1 MRWSTN
7 QDFSACQRRPHG
19 LKSSSG
25 PSDPRAQLA
34 LAVFAHRVAGAVAT
48 MTASLNGLDAIV
60 FTAGIGEGSAHVRA
74 DVCRRLGFLGVDL
87 DTEANRT
94 AVADVDVGTPSS
106 RVRVV
111 VLRAREDLVAARAA
125 RELLAT

>member
-7 QDFSACQRRPHG
+7 RDFSACQRRPHG
-19 LKSSSG
+19 SEELERS
-25 PSDPRAQLA
+25 SDPRAQLA
-34 LAVFAHRVAGAVAT
+34 LAVFAHRVAAAVAT
-48 MTASLNGLDAIV
+48 MAASLDGLDAIA

-74 DVCRRLGFLGVDL
+74 DVCRRLSFLGVDL
-87 DTEANRT
+87 DTESNRK

-125 RELLAT
+125 RELLAP